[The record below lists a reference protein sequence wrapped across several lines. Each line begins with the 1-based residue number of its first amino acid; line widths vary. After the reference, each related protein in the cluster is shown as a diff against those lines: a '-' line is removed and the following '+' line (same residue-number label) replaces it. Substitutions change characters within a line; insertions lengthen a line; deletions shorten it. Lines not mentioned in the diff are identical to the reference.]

1 MRLRKEINMNTHRVL
16 RIPMIERVIVALI
29 LLAAGGLA
37 ILITVAWP
45 LIYVPSGQAPSQ
57 ADPWEVV
64 NDFHVAINSNNVEA
78 VLALFTD
85 NATITDNKFPINGRD
100 QIRNWVL
107 ESKQMAGIHLSRF
120 HSEVDGEKIIW
131 LDTAQN
137 GPEGQN
143 RYYILRWEAV
153 IAEGK
158 IQSLVVM
165 PRYMPDL
172 K

>member
-1 MRLRKEINMNTHRVL
+1 MNTRRAL
-16 RIPMIERVIVALI
+16 RIPRIERVIAALI
-29 LLAAGGLA
+29 LLAAGGVA

-45 LIYVPSGQAPSQ
+45 LIQVPSGQAPSQ
-57 ADPWEVV
+57 ADPVQMLK
-64 NDFHVAINSNNVEA
+64 NFHIAINSNNIDE

-85 NATITDNKFPINGRD
+85 NVTITDNKFVITGRA
-100 QIRNWVL
+100 QIRNWML
-107 ESKQMAGIHLSRF
+107 DSKWMAGLHLKMF
-120 HSEVDGEKIIW
+120 HSEMDGEKLIW
-131 LDTAQN
+131 LDKAHN
-137 GPEGQN
+137 EPEGQS

>member
-1 MRLRKEINMNTHRVL
+1 MNHFRVL
-16 RIPMIERVIVALI
+16 RVPMKKLAIVASI
-29 LLAAGGLA
+29 LFVVLV
-37 ILITVAWP
+37 TVACSVIQFS
-45 LIYVPSGQAPSQ
+45 LAQAPSQ
-57 ADPWEVV
+57 ADPWKIV
-64 NDFHVAINSNNVEA
+64 NDFHVAINNNNVDD

-85 NATITDNKFPINGRD
+85 SATIADSKALINDSD

-107 ESKQMAGIHLSRF
+107 HSNRMAGLHLKMF
-120 HSEVDGEKIIW
+120 HSEMDGEKLIW
-131 LDTAQN
+131 LDTAYN
-137 GPEGQN
+137 GLEGQN

-158 IQSLVVM
+158 IQSIVVM